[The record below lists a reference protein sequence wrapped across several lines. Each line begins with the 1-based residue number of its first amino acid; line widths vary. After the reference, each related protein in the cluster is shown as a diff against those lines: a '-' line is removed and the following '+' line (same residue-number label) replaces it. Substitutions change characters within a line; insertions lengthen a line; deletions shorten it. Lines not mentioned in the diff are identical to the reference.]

1 MKKQINNSKIFSI
14 LFALVLFLTSFNLTA
29 QIIKTDFQL
38 LKENYLNSSFNNQ
51 LNNSQI
57 NNTKPI
63 EYKKNNAIIKYNPVN
78 LTFTG
83 AMLFYQHIV
92 SPQLFKHCIY
102 EISCSNFSKQAIQHF
117 GLAKGVLLGAD
128 RLMRCNSMAKE
139 EIPINEFDKKGLAV
153 DEPDK
158 YDTHK

>member
-1 MKKQINNSKIFSI
+1 MKGQINNIKIFSI
-14 LFALVLFLTSFNLTA
+14 LFVFIWVYIPLSLSA
-29 QIIKTDFQL
+29 QIIKTDIQL
-38 LKENYLNSSFNNQ
+38 LKENNQ
-51 LNNSQI
+51 DTPYHNQIDNRQI

-63 EYKKNNAIIKYNPVN
+63 EYKKNNPVIKYNPVN

-102 EISCSNFSKQAIQHF
+102 KISCSNFSKQAIQHF
-117 GLAKGVLLGAD
+117 GLIKGIFLSTD
-128 RLMRCNSMAKE
+128 RLMRCNSMAKD
-139 EIPINEFDKKGLAV
+139 EIPAYEFDKNGLAV

-158 YDTHK
+158 YDTH